1 MRPRHLETERLILRP
16 LVRGDTDDILRM
28 QLDPEVQRYSHISS
42 QSLPKSLKRNSLR
55 KEIQK
60 QIVEQSL
67 GTTFWAI
74 EWSTRSGLLGQ
85 ISLGMNNLRTNLS
98 FLLLRENWGQ
108 GIATE
113 AAQAVCAHA
122 FLAQKLPEISALS
135 HKDNR
140 PSHRVLEKLG
150 MKPDG
155 IGIATTRQR
164 SVLEMSK
171 SPPSGSLLNIN
182 STRGNLYVSYKL
194 ERLTYLALR
203 TQSRDSESV
212 PSGTQT

>member
-1 MRPRHLETERLILRP
+1 MRPRHLETERLLLRP
-16 LVRGDTDDILRM
+16 LVRGDIDDILRM
-28 QLDPEVQRYSHISS
+28 HLDPEVQRYSHISS
-42 QSLPKSLKRNSLR
+42 QTLPKSPKQNSLR
-55 KEIQK
+55 KEIRK
-60 QIVEQSL
+60 QIAEQST
-67 GTTFWAI
+67 GTFWAI
-74 EWSTRSGLLGQ
+74 EWNTRSGLLGQ
-85 ISLGMNNLRTNLS
+85 ISLGKNNLRTNLS

-155 IGIATTRQR
+155 IAATRQR
-164 SVLEMSK
+164 SVLEMS
-171 SPPSGSLLNIN
+171 PPAGSF
-182 STRGNLYVSYKL
+182 
-194 ERLTYLALR
+194 
-203 TQSRDSESV
+203 
-212 PSGTQT
+212 